1 MLILRLFWQAWV
13 LHPMAEA
20 EFDIRYHSVPMCP
33 SLLIGLVG
41 SIVQLFNIALKIIE
55 RSSLL
60 G

>member
-1 MLILRLFWQAWV
+1 MLILRLVWQAWV

-20 EFDIRYHSVPMCP
+20 KFNIISHSVPMCP
-33 SLLIGLVG
+33 SLLIGFVEF
-41 SIVQLFNIALKIIE
+41 IVQLFNIASKIIE